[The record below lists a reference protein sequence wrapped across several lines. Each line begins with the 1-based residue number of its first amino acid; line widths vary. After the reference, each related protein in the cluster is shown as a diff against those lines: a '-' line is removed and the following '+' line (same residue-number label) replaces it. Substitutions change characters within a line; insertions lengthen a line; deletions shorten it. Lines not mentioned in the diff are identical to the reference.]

1 MQCYKVSRICAVVR
15 LEREQKMPIVDGQYQ
30 AKLSTVF
37 ASVEQGVEELKKKIE
52 KSRKVRIGNVPATL
66 LKELLPLLKG
76 RDVKI
81 ILPDGEQPTE
91 DFKAVG
97 EVAIQK
103 AKIYSD
109 FKGIEANEGSIYFAD
124 VMFCVTWAKDKVLQI
139 TTMEY
144 DKCVKCMK
152 GTFEMSWRY
161 AQKLK

>member
-1 MQCYKVSRICAVVR
+1 
-15 LEREQKMPIVDGQYQ
+15 MPIVDGQYQ
-30 AKLSTVF
+30 AKISTVF
-37 ASVEQGVEELKKKIE
+37 ASVKEGVEELKKKIE
-52 KSRKVRIGNVPATL
+52 KSRKVRIGNVPAKL

-76 RDVKI
+76 KDVKI

-91 DFKAVG
+91 ELKAVG

-109 FKGIEANEGSIYFAD
+109 FKGVEADEGSIYFAD
-124 VMFCVTWAKDKVLQI
+124 VMFCVTWAKDKILQI

-152 GTFEMSWRY
+152 GTFEMGWRY
-161 AQKLK
+161 ARKVK